1 MYFYSTPLPVDLPQ
15 SHPCSS
21 IDPLPEKEYKDENN
35 KKKIKEKL
43 ALNIEMPF
51 LKKRVFAALG
61 KTLSL
66 TKLTSCLINCH
77 KPWSL
82 INLVLINSP
91 E

>member
-1 MYFYSTPLPVDLPQ
+1 MKT
-15 SHPCSS
+15 
-21 IDPLPEKEYKDENN
+21 E
-35 KKKIKEKL
+35 KKKKNWQQVL
-43 ALNIEMPF
+43 EMSF

-66 TKLTSCLINCH
+66 TKLTSCLINGH
-77 KPWSL
+77 KPQSL

>member
-1 MYFYSTPLPVDLPQ
+1 MPTDF
-15 SHPCSS
+15 SS
-21 IDPLPEKEYKDENN
+21 EISGHKRKQKQ
-35 KKKIKEKL
+35 KKNWQQVL
-43 ALNIEMPF
+43 EMPF